1 MKKSFPRLSSSR
13 VCARLL
19 EPHEAAMMARFRKE
33 NREHLEAWEPR
44 RSSAFFT
51 EDFWQLR
58 LKQNIRDFRNDISA
72 CFVLL
77 APAEDEVLGVC
88 NYTNIIRGTFQSCH
102 LGYALGLKHQG
113 RGLMYEALAMTNSYI
128 FSELGIHRI
137 QAGYLP
143 HNRRSELLLQRLGFE
158 KEGFAKR
165 YLEINGKWEDH
176 VLTSLVD
183 EDD

>member
-158 KEGFAKR
+158 KKASPSATWKSTASGRIMF
-165 YLEINGKWEDH
+165 
-176 VLTSLVD
+176 
-183 EDD
+183 